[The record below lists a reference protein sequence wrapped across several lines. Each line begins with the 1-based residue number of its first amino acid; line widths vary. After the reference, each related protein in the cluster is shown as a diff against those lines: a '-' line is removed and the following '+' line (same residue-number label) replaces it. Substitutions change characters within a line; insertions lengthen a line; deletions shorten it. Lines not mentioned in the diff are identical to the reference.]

1 MDPGLFLTV
10 LFISLHVD
18 LTVNGQ
24 HGIVQ
29 NDQIQDKIT
38 APCKTWGC
46 RNSVNHRTLVKFTW
60 DPGFRSTQSR
70 SGINVCSIKF
80 SNKRTTIKA

>member
-1 MDPGLFLTV
+1 MWIQVFFFFLTV
-10 LFISLHVD
+10 LLISFQVD

-29 NDQIQDKIT
+29 NDQIQNKI
-38 APCKTWGC
+38 
-46 RNSVNHRTLVKFTW
+46 RNSVDHRTLVKFTW
-60 DPGFRSTQSR
+60 DPGFRSR

-80 SNKRTTIKA
+80 SNKRTK